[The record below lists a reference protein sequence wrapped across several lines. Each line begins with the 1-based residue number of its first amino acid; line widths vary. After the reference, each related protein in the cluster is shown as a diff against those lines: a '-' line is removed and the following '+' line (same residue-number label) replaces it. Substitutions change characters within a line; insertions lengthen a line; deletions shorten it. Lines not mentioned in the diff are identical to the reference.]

1 MIIDELMSLI
11 RKGPEIMN
19 KANGVGINTK
29 SVARGA
35 NDSTFQFPCLIVD
48 TAPLEMATTFAAS
61 MDRVYATFVQS
72 WLSLHPV
79 IDITVDRDPI
89 QYLKKFHQNV
99 KLESALENL
108 VIPEDEKETYLERAY
123 NGEYELFMNE
133 DNTYGVMF
141 SKALVKD
148 MSAVM
153 ESHRDYLR
161 EYLSEFNLEPLDIHN
176 YQDVFTEADS
186 DFTTAGDIL
195 MNVVDGKAKNLQMKR
210 DDRNAKIYQ
219 SLTSPKLVD
228 RDLKRANDMMPFGVQ
243 CRMMAVND
251 KNEFVQYMDFIVG
264 VKTILHLVKSDE
276 MINNIIRTLQNQSI
290 FFKFLRWTTGEI
302 SLFKNLMLDLD
313 NIKFDASARGN
324 GRSPWFSTLRR
335 LKDHRLKF
343 RNLSV
348 PTVVVPN
355 STVVIT
361 NYEVDYIEK
370 NTGVDVRD
378 PNVARKIMK
387 NMFLMTFAIIDD
399 ASRTIDIMY
408 DGSDDYQTYALE
420 TLEREVSMNSNKLG
434 REIGRMISR

>member
-1 MIIDELMSLI
+1 MMSIDDIMSII
-11 RKGPEIMN
+11 RTGPEIVN
-19 KANGVGINTK
+19 RAASIGTNTK

-48 TAPLEMATTFAAS
+48 TAPLDMATTFASS

-89 QYLKKFHQNV
+89 QFLKKYHQNV
-99 KLESALENL
+99 KLESG
-108 VIPEDEKETYLERAY
+108 IEDFMVSDDETEEYLERAY
-123 NGEYELFMNE
+123 SGKYELFMNS
-133 DNTYGVMF
+133 DKSFGILFN
-141 SKALVKD
+141 KADDSD
-148 MSAVM
+148 MVEVF
-153 ESHRDYLR
+153 ESNKNYLT
-161 EYLSEFNLEPLDIHN
+161 EYLSEFDLTPLDLHN
-176 YQDVFTEADS
+176 YEDTFTEADS
-186 DFTTAGDIL
+186 DFTNAGDLLIKRA
-195 MNVVDGKAKNLQMKR
+195 MGKSRQLER
-210 DDRNAKIYQ
+210 DFNQKAFKDVTA
-219 SLTSPKLVD
+219 PKLVD

-243 CRMMAVND
+243 CRLMAVND

-264 VKTILHLVKSDE
+264 VKTVLHLIKSDE
-276 MINNIIRTLQNQSI
+276 MIDNIIRTLQNQSF

-302 SLFKNLMLDLD
+302 SLIKNLLLDLD
-313 NIKFDASARGN
+313 NLKFDASARSG
-324 GRSPWFSTLRR
+324 GKTPWFGTLRR
-335 LKDHRLKF
+335 LKDHRIRF
-343 RNLSV
+343 RNLTV

-370 NTGVDVRD
+370 NTGVSVRD
-378 PNVARKIMK
+378 PEVCKKVMK